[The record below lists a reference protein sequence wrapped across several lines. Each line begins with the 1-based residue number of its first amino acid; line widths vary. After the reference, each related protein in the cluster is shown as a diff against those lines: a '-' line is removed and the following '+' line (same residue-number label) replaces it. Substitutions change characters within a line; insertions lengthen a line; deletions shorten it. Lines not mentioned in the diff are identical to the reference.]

1 MDNIN
6 NPHCDRQSECG
17 NIELC
22 ESCVYHTDVIEHAK
36 GNMPDDEVLYDLAE
50 IFRVFGDTTRI
61 KILWLLFSDE
71 MCVCDMAEL
80 LNMNQSAISH
90 QLRLLRNARL
100 VRSRRD
106 GKQVFYSLDD
116 EHVREIFDKG
126 LAHIQERR

>member
-1 MDNIN
+1 MEN
-6 NPHCDRQSECG
+6 NLNCDKATDCN

-22 ESCVYHTDVIEHAK
+22 ESCIYHTDVIELAK
-36 GNMPDDEVLYDLAE
+36 GNMPDDEQLYDLAE

-61 KILWLLFSDE
+61 KILWLLFSNE

-80 LNMNQSAISH
+80 LIMGQSAISH
-90 QLRLLRNARL
+90 QLRLLRNARR